1 METINIIENDDFS
14 KIVGKNCRLIGIDPG
29 KKNIGIAICDP
40 SQKLATPLKTII
52 LKKFK
57 KFVQELNSIIIEY
70 QIKGIVVGNPI
81 NMNGSNGPRSQSA
94 MDFAKNIS
102 KITKLPLT
110 LCDERLSSEGA
121 FKMMS
126 KLDINTTKKLDKLDE
141 NAAGFILQGYLDY
154 LNK

>member
-94 MDFAKNIS
+94 KDFAKNIS

-110 LCDERLSSEGA
+110 LWDERLSSEGA

>member
-70 QIKGIVVGNPI
+70 QIKGIVVGNPF
-81 NMNGSNGPRSQSA
+81 NMNGSIGPRSQSA

-110 LCDERLSSEGA
+110 LWDERLSSEGA

>member
-57 KFVQELNSIIIEY
+57 KFVQELNSIIIKY

-110 LCDERLSSEGA
+110 LWDERLSSEGA

>member
-1 METINIIENDDFS
+1 METINIIENEDFS

-110 LCDERLSSEGA
+110 LWDERLSSEGA

>member
-1 METINIIENDDFS
+1 METINIIENEDFS

-40 SQKLATPLKTII
+40 SQKLATPLKTIN

-94 MDFAKNIS
+94 KDFAKNIS

-110 LCDERLSSEGA
+110 LWDERLSSEGA

>member
-1 METINIIENDDFS
+1 METINIIENDEFS

-110 LCDERLSSEGA
+110 LWDERLSSEGA

>member
-57 KFVQELNSIIIEY
+57 NFVQELNSIIIEY

-110 LCDERLSSEGA
+110 LWDERLSSEGA

>member
-40 SQKLATPLKTII
+40 GQKLATPLKTII

-110 LCDERLSSEGA
+110 LWDERLSSEGA

>member
-110 LCDERLSSEGA
+110 LWDERLSSEGA

>member
-40 SQKLATPLKTII
+40 SQKLATPLKTIN

-110 LCDERLSSEGA
+110 LWDERLSSEGA

>member
-110 LCDERLSSEGA
+110 LWDERLSSEGA

-126 KLDINTTKKLDKLDE
+126 KLDINTTKKLEKLDE
-141 NAAGFILQGYLDY
+141 NAAGFILQGFLDY